1 MNKQGEKEWG
11 GGHYSDRRG
20 SGFWSKRLTM
30 GVPMRRLGHINMPLP
45 TCNVC
50 SEKNI
55 AGKKKKNRIYC
66 TYVCV
71 LYALLLISFVP
82 LYPTYRS
89 CFKVFRLRSSYE
101 SVSLTPT
108 KDPGTNFDLLWSSIL
123 LCCCAPSDLS
133 SHSNFLRSV
142 VDSNLD
148 STTPSGIA
156 RSITTVS

>member
-1 MNKQGEKEWG
+1 
-11 GGHYSDRRG
+11 
-20 SGFWSKRLTM
+20 
-30 GVPMRRLGHINMPLP
+30 MRRLGHINMPFTLP

-71 LYALLLISFVP
+71 LYALLLIFFVP

-101 SVSLTPT
+101 SASLTPT
-108 KDPGTNFDLLWSSIL
+108 KDPGTNFDLVVVFDLAVL
-123 LCCCAPSDLS
+123 LCPLTFLRT
-133 SHSNFLRSV
+133 SNSLRSV

-156 RSITTVS
+156 RSITTVC